1 MTFTATQI
9 WAFIIAAVGLVLTIL
24 NIKDKVDGMKK
35 KADEPMKELEKRVTA
50 LEVKHEDIKKS
61 LDVSFER
68 HREQQEVNYMFVNCM
83 VAFIDFEV
91 AYCSNTGYKDTHDLV
106 LARDALREYLTKK
119 R

>member
-1 MTFTATQI
+1 MTLTTTQI
-9 WAFIIAAVGLVLTIL
+9 WTALIAVVGLILTIL
-24 NIKDKVDGMKK
+24 NIMDKLATIKK
-35 KADEPMKELEKRVTA
+35 NADAPMKDLQMKVAELD
-50 LEVKHEDIKKS
+50 VKYKELKSS
-61 LDVSFER
+61 LDISFER

-106 LARDALREYLTKK
+106 TARDALREYLTKK